1 MSLQTLL
8 DALSVYKL
16 RPTAHHRYRAVCPV
30 CGERSPNTLSVGVTA
45 DGAVLLKCFKLGCG
59 VESIC
64 AALGLEV
71 ADLFPP
77 PDRQASPLRRPRLVS
92 AQQALALLDDEARL
106 VAVAAASVAQGA
118 TLSPEDCSR
127 VLKAAGRIAVLRDEV
142 MT

>member
-16 RPTAHHRYRAVCPV
+16 RSTGPDRYRAVCPV

-64 AALGLEV
+64 TALGLEI

-77 PDRQASPLRRPRLVS
+77 LERQTAPMRRPRLVS

-106 VAVAAASVAQGA
+106 VAVAAANVAHGT
-118 TLSPEDCSR
+118 TLSPEECNR

-142 MT
+142 MK

>member
-8 DALSVYKL
+8 DALSVRKL
-16 RPTAHHRYRAVCPV
+16 RPAGRDRYRAVCPV
-30 CGERSPNTLSVGVTA
+30 CGERNPNTLSVGLTA

-64 AALGLEV
+64 TALGLEV
-71 ADLFPP
+71 ADLFPQP
-77 PDRQASPLRRPRLVS
+77 ERQAAPMRRPRLVS

-106 VAVAAASVAQGA
+106 VAVAAVNVAHGTA
-118 TLSPEDCSR
+118 LSPEDRGR